1 MSNILAPLLT
11 QGKSFPPLLVAH
23 PFRASC
29 DARAVRDNK
38 RMNDIDKKKAK
49 VTPEQLE
56 ECSKLR
62 GLYDQRIAKIGKKN
76 MPSQER
82 IGVDYGIGTQSMV
95 GHFLGGR
102 SALTLDAA
110 VAFARLLECEV
121 ADFSPRLAAKQRE
134 LAMAAKD
141 PLASQSS
148 TASDVAEA
156 IRLSVQAI
164 AEKWGIKD
172 ARDLLDPSPEAKE
185 RVEHAIATA
194 AFRTVAAKP
203 KLKGLDDD
211 DAPTMF
217 RSG

>member
-1 MSNILAPLLT
+1 MD
-11 QGKSFPPLLVAH
+11 
-23 PFRASC
+23 C
-29 DARAVRDNK
+29 
-38 RMNDIDKKKAK
+38 
-49 VTPEQLE
+49 
-56 ECSKLR
+56 
-62 GLYDQRIAKIGKKN
+62 
-76 MPSQER
+76 
-82 IGVDYGIGTQSMV
+82 GIGTQSMV

-141 PLASQSS
+141 PLAGRGS

-172 ARDLLDPSPEAKE
+172 QFPDPY
-185 RVEHAIATA
+185 RQQ
-194 AFRTVAAKP
+194 RR
-203 KLKGLDDD
+203 GW
-211 DAPTMF
+211 
-217 RSG
+217 